1 MIAAN
6 NGYLLAFDNL
16 SCLSHCLP
24 DALCRPATGGSFG
37 DQGATSGAQRRVQ
50 TVLTVLTQEPL
61 FPVIISFSILGSANA
76 PNPGSAD
83 DVG

>member
-16 SCLSHCLP
+16 SGLSHRLP

-37 DQGATSGAQRRVQ
+37 
-50 TVLTVLTQEPL
+50 
-61 FPVIISFSILGSANA
+61 
-76 PNPGSAD
+76 
-83 DVG
+83 

>member
-1 MIAAN
+1 MIDPNAAPVRAFSREQRELMIAAN

-37 DQGATSGAQRRVQ
+37 
-50 TVLTVLTQEPL
+50 
-61 FPVIISFSILGSANA
+61 
-76 PNPGSAD
+76 
-83 DVG
+83 